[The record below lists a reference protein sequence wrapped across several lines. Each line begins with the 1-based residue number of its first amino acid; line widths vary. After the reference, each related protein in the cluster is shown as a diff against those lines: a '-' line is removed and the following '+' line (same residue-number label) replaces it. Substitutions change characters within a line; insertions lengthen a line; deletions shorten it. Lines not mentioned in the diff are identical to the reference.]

1 MVQVTKK
8 TTVYE
13 AWFHHSCYHGP
24 VRVVEMKKFRM
35 FRQAVTW
42 LGCYSRGRVVG
53 WCWRWCEGGGWLT
66 GQVDGAGD
74 LTGHN
79 IAFLYPDLVTG
90 LLGQF
95 RRGVA
100 LSVRPASVSGVR
112 IPAGGMAQLSFTRLE
127 GRAVSRSVSTRDSVG
142 PQPLVRDPYERTV
155 CEVRASQLEGGGEGL
170 FAVRNITRGE
180 IVAFYNGV
188 RSQYNSIS
196 NIIQCVSN
204 HHHF

>member
-1 MVQVTKK
+1 MQVTKK

-13 AWFHHSCYHGP
+13 AWFQRSCYHGP
-24 VRVVEMKKFRM
+24 VRVVEMRKFRM

-66 GQVDGAGD
+66 GPVDLSGE
-74 LTGHN
+74 LTGDN
-79 IAFLYPDLVTG
+79 IAFLYPDLTTG

-95 RRGVA
+95 YRGEAVNV
-100 LSVRPASVSGVR
+100 SPASVSEVR
-112 IPAGGMAQLSFTRLE
+112 IPAGGLAQLGFTKLE
-127 GRAVSRSVSTRDSVG
+127 GEAVSRSVSTRDSVG
-142 PQPLVRDPYERTV
+142 PQPRVRDPYERTV
-155 CEVRASQLEGGGEGL
+155 CEVRTSQVEAGGEGL

-188 RSQYNSIS
+188 RTQDNYNTPTERED
-196 NIIQCVSN
+196 V
-204 HHHF
+204 